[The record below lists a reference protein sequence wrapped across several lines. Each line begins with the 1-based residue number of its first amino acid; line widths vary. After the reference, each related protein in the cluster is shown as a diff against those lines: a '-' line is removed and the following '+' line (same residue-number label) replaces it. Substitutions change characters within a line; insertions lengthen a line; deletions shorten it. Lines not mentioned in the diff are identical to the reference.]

1 MRIQTLP
8 GGAFLVLSALGVVSN
23 SYAQEAP
30 PYDSAVDV
38 QLFEYAVG
46 PKSFLTVSDAKLSLK
61 DQFNVDALIT
71 FMTDP
76 FTVYNVTADGEDIIN
91 TRVNVVESLLAGEIS
106 GAYGLMDKLQVGAS
120 IPMILSMSGEGL
132 EPATARPGDSLQ
144 VSGLGDMRLEAKY
157 QAYERE
163 GLLVA
168 ALGGFTVPT
177 SVGSGGGDFLGDNLP
192 TARLRAAVQWS
203 NPQDNL
209 TVGAN
214 VGAIFRKPREIYSST
229 VGQQL
234 TYGVGAAAKANER
247 VSIIAEMF
255 GRTGMAEFDLSK
267 SPLEV
272 NGGVRVKATKSIA
285 VLAGGGAGLVK
296 GIGSPGLRMFVSIG
310 WAPDYADS
318 DGDGVPNLRD
328 KCPLVAEDKDGFEDD
343 DGCPDPD
350 NDGDKRLDDDDKCP
364 NQREDFDGFEDD
376 DGCPEVDN
384 DKDGIDDLKDRCPND
399 PEDKKGPNPDD
410 GCPANKRDSDADGI
424 MDSRDRCPKEEED
437 EDGFEDW
444 DGCPDLDND
453 KDGIPD
459 DQDKCPLCAEDKDG
473 FDDENGCPELDN
485 DFDGIPDDK
494 DKCADG
500 AEVINGIDD
509 FDGCPDKGGIELVR
523 INDDRVEIDRPITFT
538 RGDDLTKGGAVIT
551 DQLAAVMISH
561 PEVTK
566 WLVVVAEKKGRNEA
580 KARRASERRAESVK
594 ARLLKRG
601 VSEGALQVVGA
612 VSDDSKVGVV
622 IREKAETDETG
633 FFCPEQYKAVP
644 REETAMPEEPAPAE
658 EPEPM
663 PAEKDSDADGMTDA
677 TDACPD
683 EAGPVENNGCP
694 DTDRDGDS
702 VVDRL
707 DNCPDEKGTVDNH
720 GCKKKQLVE
729 IKGEKIE
736 ILQKVMFATAKSRIR
751 HASYKLLDNVA
762 SVLKSHPEIKKI
774 QVVGHTDSVG
784 KPESNLKLSQARAES
799 VVKYLVKKGVA
810 ADRLEPIGKGD
821 TEPIGDNATK
831 EGQEQNRRVEFKIVA
846 E

>member
-1 MRIQTLP
+1 MRIATLP
-8 GGAFLVLSALGVVSN
+8 GGALIVLCVFGLFSN
-23 SYAQEAP
+23 SYAQEEP
-30 PYDSAVDV
+30 PYDSAVEV

-46 PKSFLTVSDAKLSLK
+46 PKSFLTVSDAKLSQK
-61 DQFNVDALIT
+61 DQFNVDFLIT

-76 FTVYNVTADGEDIIN
+76 FTIYDVDSNDDIEG
-91 TRVNVVESLLAGEIS
+91 TRVSVVESLLAGEVS
-106 GAYGLMDKLQVGAS
+106 GAYGLTDKLQLGAS
-120 IPMILSMSGEGL
+120 LPMVFTMTGQGL
-132 EPATARPGDSLQ
+132 DPVTARPGDDLK

-157 QAYERE
+157 AAYEKQ
-163 GLLVA
+163 GLRIA
-168 ALGGFTVPT
+168 ALGGVSVPT
-177 SVGSGGGDFLGDNLP
+177 SVGSGGSEFLGDNLP
-192 TARLRAAVQWS
+192 TGRIRAAVQWT
-203 NPQDNL
+203 NPQNNL

-214 VGAIFRKPREIYSST
+214 LGALFRKPREIYSST

-234 TYGVGAAAKANER
+234 TYGIGAAAKANDR
-247 VSIIAEMF
+247 VSLIAEVF

-267 SPLEV
+267 SPLEA

-285 VLAGGGAGLVK
+285 VLAGGGAGIVK
-296 GIGSPGLRMFVSIG
+296 GIGSPGLRMFVSVG

-328 KCPLVAEDKDGFEDD
+328 RCPLVAEDKDGFEDD

-350 NDGDKRLDDDDKCP
+350 NDGDKRLDDEDKCP

-376 DGCPEVDN
+376 DGCPDVDN
-384 DKDGIDDLKDRCPND
+384 DKDGINDLKDRCPND
-399 PEDKKGPNPDD
+399 AEDKVGPNPDD

-424 MDSRDRCPKEEED
+424 MDSRDQCPKEEED

-444 DGCPDLDND
+444 DGCPDTDND

-459 DQDKCPLCAEDKDG
+459 DQDKCPLCREDKDG

-523 INDDRVEIDRPITFT
+523 VNGDRVEIDRAITFT
-538 RGDDLTKGGAVIT
+538 RGDDLTRGGAVIA
-551 DQLAAVMISH
+551 DQLAAVMMSN
-561 PEVTK
+561 PQVTK
-566 WLVVVAEKKGRNEA
+566 WLVVVAEKRGRDEA
-580 KARRASERRAESVK
+580 KARRASQRRAESLK
-594 ARLLKRG
+594 ARLTMRG
-601 VSEGALQVVGA
+601 ISENVVQVVGA
-612 VSDDSKVGVV
+612 VSDENKVGVV

-633 FFCPEQYKAVP
+633 FFCPEQFKAVP
-644 REETAMPEEPAPAE
+644 REENAMPAEPAP

-663 PAEKDSDADGMTDA
+663 PAEKDTDGDGMTDA
-677 TDACPD
+677 TDACPE
-683 EAGPVENNGCP
+683 EAGPVENKGCP
-694 DTDRDGDS
+694 DTDRDGDG

-707 DNCPDEKGTVDNH
+707 DNCPDEKGKADNH

-736 ILQKVMFATAKSRIR
+736 ILQKVMFATARSRIR
-751 HASYKLLDNVA
+751 HASYKLLNNVA
-762 SVLKSHPEIKKI
+762 DVLKAHPEIKKV
-774 QVVGHTDSVG
+774 QVIGHTDSVG
-784 KPESNLKLSQARAES
+784 KPESNMKLSQDRANS

-831 EGQEQNRRVEFKIVA
+831 AGQEQNRRVEFKIA
-846 E
+846 NE